1 MLIIRA
7 VLFIRSSLRADSW
20 LAKIGWKKGALAAV
34 VIIGAVVTLVLLQR
48 TRVDELP
55 ATSLKV
61 VTVKTVA
68 ELSADTSPL
77 SIIGQVSSVSE
88 ATVRAEKSG
97 QVVRVSGT
105 LGDTVTA
112 GTIVAEIENAS
123 ERAAVLSAVGL
134 VEGAEANLGKVQGG
148 VRPEQRAILEA
159 NVVNADAALTAAR
172 AGAVSAI
179 LSAHASINSA
189 VRGTTDKMFTNPGFN
204 GAVFNIVS
212 TDSSLTTKAERM
224 RDAITQYLARES
236 SISSVLSI
244 HSDLAQEVTTTQSE
258 VREVRNFLDVVV
270 DALNKGIPTPSIS
283 TTLLATYLAETTAA
297 RSSLTTTLSSL
308 SVTAQGLVSAEAA
321 LSVARK
327 NLEQGISGGQAE
339 DVASARAALKQTQ
352 GGLAA
357 ARANLEKSIIRA
369 PISGT
374 INSFS
379 LKRGDYVQMTT
390 PVLTV
395 ANNGSLEV
403 LAYVTE
409 NDARDITVG
418 QRVTMDGATGVVTR
432 LAPALD
438 PLTKKIEVR
447 ISVSNARDLT
457 NGQSVLVTIARASV
471 GTSPTTARITIPIS
485 AVKVE
490 SERSVVFTL
499 DNGVLTAHEVKL
511 GALLGE
517 RVVISGGLTPDMRI
531 VVDARGLREGE
542 NVEVS
547 AEGGS
552 SSGGT

>member
-1 MLIIRA
+1 MHPEMLIIRA
-7 VLFIRSSLRADSW
+7 VLFIRSSLRAGSW
-20 LAKIGWKKGALAAV
+20 LTKIGWKKGVLAAV
-34 VIIGAVVTLVLLQR
+34 IIVGAVAALVLLQR

-55 ATSLKV
+55 VTSLKV

-77 SIIGQVSSVSE
+77 SIIGQVSSISE

-97 QVVRVSGT
+97 QVIRVAGSLGGT
-105 LGDTVTA
+105 VAA
-112 GTIVAEIENAS
+112 GAIVAEIENAS

-134 VEGAEANLGKVQGG
+134 VEGAEANLAKVQGG
-148 VRPEQRAILEA
+148 VRPEQRAILDA
-159 NVVNADAALTAAR
+159 NVTNANAALIAAR

-189 VRGTTDKMFTNPGFN
+189 VQGTTDKMFTNPGFN
-204 GAVFNIVS
+204 GATFNITS
-212 TDSSLTTKAERM
+212 SDSSLTVKAERM
-224 RDAITQYLARES
+224 RDVITQYLARES
-236 SISSVLSI
+236 STSGTLSI
-244 HSDLAQEVTTTQSE
+244 NSDLAQEITTTQSE
-258 VREVRNFLDVVV
+258 VREVRNFLDTIVS
-270 DALNKGIPTPSIS
+270 ALNKGIPTPSIS
-283 TTLLATYLAETTAA
+283 TTLLATYLAEATAA
-297 RSSLTTTLSSL
+297 RSSLTTTLSGL
-308 SVTAQGLVSAEAA
+308 SVTAQSLVSAEAA
-321 LSVARK
+321 LDVARK

-339 DVASARAALKQTQ
+339 DVASARAALKQAQ

-357 ARANLEKSIIRA
+357 ARANLEKTIIRA

-379 LKRGDYVQMTT
+379 LKRGDYVQTAS

-409 NDARDITVG
+409 NDARDIAVG

-432 LAPALD
+432 VAPALD

-447 ISVSNARDLT
+447 MSVDNSRDLT
-457 NGQSVLVTIARASV
+457 NGQSVLTTIARTSV
-471 GTSPTTARITIPIS
+471 GESPTTARITIPIS

-490 SERSVVFTL
+490 SERSIVFTV
-499 DNGVLTAHEVKL
+499 DAGVLTAHEVKL

-517 RVVISGGLTPDMRI
+517 RVVVSAGLTLDMRI
-531 VVDARGLREGE
+531 VTDARGLREGE
-542 NVEVS
+542 KVELK
-547 AEGGS
+547 
-552 SSGGT
+552 